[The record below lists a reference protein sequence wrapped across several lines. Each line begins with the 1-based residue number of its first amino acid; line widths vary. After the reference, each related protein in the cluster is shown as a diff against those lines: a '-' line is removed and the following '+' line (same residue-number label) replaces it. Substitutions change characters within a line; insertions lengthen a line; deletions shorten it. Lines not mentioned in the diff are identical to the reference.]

1 MWKSQV
7 IHFHRS
13 SLLITKKYAKMLIA
27 YFMKMH
33 IKCVLIVI
41 IKEKDHEIVILFVVI
56 FAIFLA

>member
-7 IHFHRS
+7 IHFHHS
-13 SLLITKKYAKMLIA
+13 SLLILKYYAKMLIA
-27 YFMKMH
+27 YFMKLY
-33 IKCVLIVI
+33 IKCMLIII